1 MSKQA
6 TFMKTHTALHLQ
18 MKENITEYF
27 FDYTTAD
34 EYALKHHPDP
44 HPKRKLR
51 EQCWKEINEDG
62 VRTNRLWLK
71 SVLIKFKKNEW
82 AKPGKKPRCI
92 GDLGVGASLQG
103 FKTTAFIKKA
113 MAAEPIVYKDFTIE
127 FCAKPEPSVLV
138 EVFQKLLNPP
148 GKGYLVYFSDDSC
161 VSYRHNGKVHI
172 YNMDISSC
180 DASHGPEIF
189 NSLIAITPD
198 VAQDDMRVLVE
209 QCCLPIR
216 IVSVED
222 KNNFVKL
229 KAKHPKLY
237 SGSTIT
243 TILNNFAN
251 INIGFAIA
259 ESFQYDQAPD
269 PISAAEQVGYIVSL
283 EKCETMYDIQ
293 FLKHSP
299 VFDDSGNM
307 RALMNFGVLLRASGT
322 CNGDLPG
329 RGSIELRAREFQG
342 ALIQG
347 MYPRTRAPILSTML
361 SHTHSPRDSISTCVN
376 RELRYKVCQPTEEA
390 AYRITNQEIWK
401 RYRLSPADAATL
413 EEGLDNGYETSWIC
427 PASQA
432 ILEKDYGLTGLT
444 W

>member
-1 MSKQA
+1 
-6 TFMKTHTALHLQ
+6 MKAHTKLHCIL
-18 MKENITEYF
+18 KKKLSEHF
-27 FDYTTAD
+27 FNYTDAD
-34 EYALKHHPDP
+34 DYALNHHSDP
-44 HPKRKLR
+44 HPKRGLR
-51 EQCWKEINEDG
+51 EQCWKDINEDG
-62 VRTNRLWLK
+62 VRTRKLWL
-71 SVLIKFKKNEW
+71 STVLIKFKKNEW

-103 FKTTAFIKKA
+103 FKTTSFVKKA
-113 MAAEPIVYKDFTIE
+113 MAAEPFVYKDFTIE
-127 FCAKPEPSVLV
+127 FCAKPEPTILV
-138 EVFQKLLNPP
+138 EVFKKLLNPP

-161 VSYRHNGKVHI
+161 VSYRHAGKVHI
-172 YNMDISSC
+172 FNMDISSC

-189 NSLIAITPD
+189 KSLIATTPD
-198 VAQDDMRVLVE
+198 VAQMDMRTLVE

-216 IVSVED
+216 IVSIAD
-222 KNNFVKL
+222 KSNFVML

-251 INIGFAIA
+251 LNIGIAIA
-259 ESFQYDQAPD
+259 ESLQCDRAPD

-299 VFDDSGNM
+299 VFDDSGSM

-329 RGSIELRAREFQG
+329 RGDVELRAREFQG
-342 ALIQG
+342 ALIHG
-347 MYPRTRAPILSTML
+347 MYPRTHAPILSTML
-361 SHTHSPRDSISTCVN
+361 SHTHSPRDSISTVVN
-376 RELRYKVCQPTEEA
+376 RDLRYKVCQPTEGA
-390 AYRITNQEIWK
+390 AYRITNEEIWK
-401 RYRLSPADAATL
+401 RYRLSAADAALL
-413 EEGLDNGYETSWIC
+413 EEGLDSGYQTSWIC

-432 ILEKDYGLTGLT
+432 ILEKDYGLTGLS